1 MTERHRTVGDPA
13 PEVSARWEDEH
24 ADLQEA
30 YATFAAPLADDLERA
45 GFPVARLRDLRRRG
59 VGGPA
64 ALPVLL
70 YWLPRVTFAALK
82 VDVIYA
88 LGSPWA
94 RPEACR
100 PLLEE
105 HAFLHDEPGVAASR
119 VRAAICSSL
128 ERIADESVLEEIV
141 GLATDES
148 LGAERGMAVVALGN
162 MRHARERV
170 TPLLVELLG
179 DEQVELFALLG
190 LSKLGARDTIRE
202 FAIRTRHRNPM
213 IRRLAVRT
221 VAAWASKVKPP
232 PRHDADRT

>member
-1 MTERHRTVGDPA
+1 M
-13 PEVSARWEDEH
+13 
-24 ADLQEA
+24 
-30 YATFAAPLADDLERA
+30 
-45 GFPVARLRDLRRRG
+45 
-59 VGGPA
+59 
-64 ALPVLL
+64 
-70 YWLPRVTFAALK
+70 
-82 VDVIYA
+82 
-88 LGSPWA
+88 
-94 RPEACR
+94 
-100 PLLEE
+100 
-105 HAFLHDEPGVAASR
+105 
-119 VRAAICSSL
+119 RAAICTSL

-141 GLATDES
+141 ALATDQS

-221 VAAWASKVKPP
+221 VAAWTSKVKPP
-232 PRHDADRT
+232 PRNDAADRT

>member
-1 MTERHRTVGDPA
+1 VTDRHRAVGDPA
-13 PEVSARWEDEH
+13 PEITARWADEH
-24 ADLQEA
+24 ADVQAA
-30 YATFAAPLADDLERA
+30 YAKFAAPLADDLERA
-45 GFPVARLRDLRRRG
+45 GFRVARLRDLRRRG

-82 VDVIYA
+82 VDIIYA

-100 PLLEE
+100 PLLAE
-105 HAFLHDEPGVAASR
+105 HAFLHDEPGDAARR
-119 VRAAICSSL
+119 VRAAICSSV
-128 ERIADESVLEEIV
+128 ERIADESVLDEVVE
-141 GLATDES
+141 LATDQS

-170 TPLLVELLG
+170 TPLLVELLD

-202 FAIRTRHRNPM
+202 FAIRTRHHNPM

-221 VAAWASKVKPP
+221 VAAWTSNVKPP
-232 PRHDADRT
+232 SRHDADRS

>member
-1 MTERHRTVGDPA
+1 MPRRSPTTSSA
-13 PEVSARWEDEH
+13 PGSRS
-24 ADLQEA
+24 Q
-30 YATFAAPLADDLERA
+30 
-45 GFPVARLRDLRRRG
+45 RLRDLRRRG

-70 YWLPRVTFAALK
+70 HWLPLVTFAALK

-94 RPEACR
+94 ATGGLPSTAH
-100 PLLEE
+100 E
-105 HAFLHDEPGVAASR
+105 HACLHDEPGEAASR
-119 VRAAICSSL
+119 VRAAICTSL
-128 ERIADESVLEEIV
+128 ERIADESVLDEIV
-141 GLATDES
+141 AIATDQS

-170 TPLLVELLG
+170 TPLLVELLD
-179 DEQVELFALLG
+179 DEHVELFALLG
-190 LSKLGARDTIRE
+190 LSKLGARETIRE

-221 VAAWASKVKPP
+221 VAAWSS
-232 PRHDADRT
+232 RTARPERPMGG